1 MAMTIKPIF
10 ALNLMSC
17 TVPVDNS
24 TRTSGIPKPIFN
36 QDDFDMKPFSM
47 EYDTLKKRRLS
58 INLPIYK
65 QDYEDMVF
73 QNTRTP
79 VKVRRIQNRNQYHR
93 RNHNIKQPGRTNCT
107 QRLF

>member
-1 MAMTIKPIF
+1 MAISIKPLF

-24 TRTSGIPKPIFN
+24 TRTSSIPKPTFN
-36 QDDFDMKPFSM
+36 QGEFDMKTFSM
-47 EYDTLKKRRLS
+47 EYDTFKKRRLS
-58 INLPIYK
+58 INLPIDK
-65 QDYEDMVF
+65 LDYESMVF
-73 QNTRTP
+73 QNTKTP
-79 VKVRRIQNRNQYHR
+79 VKVRRMKNRNQYHR